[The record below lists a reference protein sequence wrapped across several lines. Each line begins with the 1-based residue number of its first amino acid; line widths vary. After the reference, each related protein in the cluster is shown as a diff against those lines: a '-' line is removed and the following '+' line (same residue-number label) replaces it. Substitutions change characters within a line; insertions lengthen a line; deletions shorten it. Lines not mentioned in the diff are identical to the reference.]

1 MSINTYGAVMSE
13 HLIQVQIVSVLRK
26 AGIYVFAIPNGG
38 KRAAITG
45 QLLKAEGVLPG
56 VADLF
61 VPEYR
66 LFLEVKT
73 AAGRLS
79 EAQRE
84 FWNVIAKLGYRYA
97 VVRSVEEV
105 YNILDACRNESDF

>member
-1 MSINTYGAVMSE
+1 MDLSPVGTISE
-13 HLIQVQIVSVLRK
+13 HSLQVQIVMVLRK

-61 VPEYR
+61 IPEYR

-79 EAQRE
+79 DVQRIFCDE
-84 FWNVIAKLGYRYA
+84 ICKLGYRYA
-97 VVRSVEEV
+97 VVRSLEEV
-105 YNILDACRNESDF
+105 YNLVEACRNDRDI